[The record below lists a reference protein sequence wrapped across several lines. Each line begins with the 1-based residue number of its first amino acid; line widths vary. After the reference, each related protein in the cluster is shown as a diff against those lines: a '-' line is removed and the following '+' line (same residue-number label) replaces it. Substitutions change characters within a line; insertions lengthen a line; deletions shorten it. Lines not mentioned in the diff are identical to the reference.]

1 MSSSIVSHAVSRSPR
16 VELWDRLPRSRGAH
30 FLGTGLVWRRARPVV
45 SDLLQEVAR
54 SELRVYEVFAVRVAP
69 GQASSRY
76 PFTAL
81 LYQSAAFRSLASAH
95 FKDSIVAK
103 LMADI
108 GATSEQQPLRRQVV
122 LWEAEFV
129 CLPLGAV

>member
-1 MSSSIVSHAVSRSPR
+1 MSSLIVSHAASRSPQ
-16 VELWDRLPRSRGAH
+16 VELWDRLPRSHGAH
-30 FLGTGLVWRRARPVV
+30 LSGTGLVWRRARPVV
-45 SDLLQEVAR
+45 SELLQDVAR
-54 SELRVYEVFAVRVAP
+54 SELRVYAVFAVRVAP

-81 LYQSAAFRSLASAH
+81 LYQSAAFRSRVSAH
-95 FKDSIVAK
+95 FQDSIVAK

-108 GATSEQQPLRRQVV
+108 GATSQQQPLRRQVV
-122 LWEAEFV
+122 QWKAEFV